1 MDKVYNS
8 LKKKQIL
15 LRQNKTEILINKF
28 NSIQGTTY
36 KRAFSLIELLVV
48 ILILG
53 LLVGL
58 VAPQVIGQ
66 GNQAQRKLA
75 CTQMG
80 AVKQALKMFK
90 LDNGMYP
97 ETDEGLEALVAN
109 PDAEKYPNYSGA
121 PYLEKLPKDSWG
133 THLTYIKSANTFKI
147 VSFGADRKEGGTEEG
162 ADILFPD
169 CQK

>member
-1 MDKVYNS
+1 MTKVCETSIDK
-8 LKKKQIL
+8 KIT
-15 LRQNKTEILINKF
+15 LRQDKT
-28 NSIQGTTY
+28 NSINYLFNNNQKVTA

-66 GNQAQRKLA
+66 GNEAQRKLA

-90 LDNGMYP
+90 LDNGTYP

-109 PDAEKYPNYSGA
+109 PDADKYPNYSGA

-133 THLTYIKSANTFKI
+133 SALTYIKDGGDFKL
-147 VSFGADRKEGGTEEG
+147 VSFGADRKEGGEDEG
-162 ADILFPD
+162 TDIVFPD

>member
-1 MDKVYNS
+1 MAKVYNP
-8 LKKKQIL
+8 LIKKQAIL
-15 LRQNKTEILINKF
+15 KQNKTEILSDKF
-28 NSIQGTTY
+28 NTIQGRTER
-36 KRAFSLIELLVV
+36 KAFSLIELLVV

-80 AVKQALKMFK
+80 SIKQALKMFK
-90 LDNGMYP
+90 LDNGVYP

-109 PDAEKYPNYSGA
+109 PDAERYPNYSSA

-133 THLTYIKSANTFKI
+133 SHLTYIKSENEFKI
-147 VSFGADRKEGGTEEG
+147 VSFGADRKEGGTEQG